1 MVSTSRKKRPLDR
14 GKVAFRDSWLIVV
27 AIEGAKTE
35 KWYFELFQHK
45 RIQII
50 VRENIENKSAPRYVM
65 HQLQSFSR
73 EYDLDEEDQ
82 LWLVIDK
89 DRWRDE
95 ELYSVCRECDDQGF
109 YKAVSNPCFEYWLL
123 LYHHELPEIQSSR
136 DAKSILGKIHDDLN
150 PARLDTIYE
159 DPERLRTAVRRA
171 RKIDSDPAAP
181 FPSETGTHVYKITEQ
196 LL

>member
-1 MVSTSRKKRPLDR
+1 MISTSRKKRPLDR

-50 VRENIENKSAPRYVM
+50 VRENVENKSAPRYVM
-65 HQLQSFSR
+65 QQLQSFSE
-73 EYDLDEEDQ
+73 EYDLNEDDQ

-95 ELYSVCRECDDQGF
+95 ELHSVCSECDDQGF

-123 LYHHELPEIQSSR
+123 LYHHELPEPRSSR
-136 DAKSILGKIHDDLN
+136 EAKTMLGKIHDELN
-150 PARLDTIYE
+150 PINLNTVYE
-159 DPERLRTAVRRA
+159 DPERLRTAVERA
-171 RKIDSDPAAP
+171 RNIDSNPHAP
-181 FPSETGTHVYKITEQ
+181 FPSLPGSHVYKITEQ
-196 LL
+196 LI